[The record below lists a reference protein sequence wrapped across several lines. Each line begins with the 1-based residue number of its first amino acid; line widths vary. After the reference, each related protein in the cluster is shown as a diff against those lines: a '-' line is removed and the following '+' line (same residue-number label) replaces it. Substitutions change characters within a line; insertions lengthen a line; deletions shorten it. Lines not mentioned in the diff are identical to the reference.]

1 MSSRRVIVS
10 FTTTPFRLPL
20 LKPVIKNICETQV
33 DKPTKLVLYVPPVFK
48 RTGELYVVPDSIKD
62 LQKTYPIF
70 EIRHVEED
78 KGPVTKIYY
87 ALKEFTEPTDILISI
102 DDDVIYERHFIK
114 EFLDGHQ
121 KQPDALLGFMGVDN
135 SNKFIHAE
143 LVQNSQPHRQFKN
156 VETLGGFRGILYSR
170 RLIQDDFFTH
180 ADILNGKHN
189 KIQNTPILEDDTY
202 IARYCTFKNIPKL
215 VLGTYIIGNPHTTNL
230 YEFINVILLD
240 ENKQN
245 GLYSSGMNEKLS
257 SSRVIIDDYFVAL
270 SKE

>member
-20 LKPVIKNICETQV
+20 LEPIIKNICETQV

-48 RTGELYVVPDSIKD
+48 RTGELYVVPDSILS
-62 LQKTYPIF
+62 LQQKYPIF

-78 KGPVTKIYY
+78 KGPITKIYY

-102 DDDVIYERHFIK
+102 DDDALYERHFIQ
-114 EFLDGHQ
+114 EFLDGNQ
-121 KQPDALLGFMGVDN
+121 KQSDAMLGFMGITDN
-135 SNKFIHAE
+135 HTFIHAE
-143 LVQNSQPHRQFKN
+143 FIQHRHPQRQFRS
-156 VETLGGFRGILYSR
+156 VEILGGFRGILYPR
-170 RLIQDDFFTH
+170 RLIHDDFFTH
-180 ADILNGKHN
+180 ADTLNQKHREL
-189 KIQNTPILEDDTY
+189 QNTSMLEDDTY
-202 IARYCTFKNIPKL
+202 ISRYCKLKGISQL
-215 VLGTYIIGNPHTTNL
+215 VLGTYIVGNPNATNL

-245 GLYSSGMNEKLS
+245 GLYSSGINDKLS
-257 SSRVIIDDYFVAL
+257 SSRVIIDEYFALL

>member
-1 MSSRRVIVS
+1 MLARRVIVS

-20 LKPVIKNICETQV
+20 LEPIIKNICETQV
-33 DKPTKLVLYVPPVFK
+33 YKPTKLVLYVPPVFK

-70 EIRHVEED
+70 EIRYVEED

-102 DDDVIYERHFIK
+102 DDDVIYERHFVQ
-114 EFLDGHQ
+114 EFLVGHQ
-121 KQPDALLGFMGVDN
+121 KQPNAVLGFMGLDEKHN
-135 SNKFIHAE
+135 FFHAE
-143 LVQNSQPHRQFKN
+143 YVQHQHTDRQFQA
-156 VETLGGFRGILYSR
+156 VSILGGFRGILYPR
-170 RLIQDDFFTH
+170 RLIYDDFFTH
-180 ADILNGKHN
+180 ADNLNQKHHTV
-189 KIQNTPILEDDTY
+189 QNTPILEDDTY
-202 IARYCTFKNIPKL
+202 IARYCTFKNTPQL
-215 VLGTYIIGNPHTTNL
+215 VLGTYIVGNPRATNI

-245 GLYSSGMNEKLS
+245 GLYSSGINDKLS
-257 SSRVIIDDYFVAL
+257 SSRVIIDEYFASL